1 MAELA
6 KWGNFYVIVGP
17 SAGALIGV
25 QFVVVTLLAN
35 MRVRPTAESV
45 HAFETPTVVYF
56 GGALLVSALMSV
68 PWPSFFPTS
77 VALAVCGLG
86 GLGYVAVV
94 VRRIRRQTLHSGVGR
109 LALVRDIA
117 VCPLRRIRSDR
128 IVPQLHDPTR
138 PFRHRGCIPRPATRR
153 DPQRLGYSDS
163 HRCQLQRRWSLDR
176 QDEHNGPLSDGR
188 SFAAGLS
195 VVFCPFATGRTNR
208 ET

>member
-6 KWGNFYVIVGP
+6 KWESFYVIVGP

-25 QFVVVTLLAN
+25 QFVVVTLLTT

-45 HAFETPTVVYF
+45 HAFATPTVVYF

-94 VRRIRRQTLHSGVGR
+94 VRRVRRQTRYKPVWEDWLWYAILPFALYAALSLAALFFSTTTQ
-109 LALVRDIA
+109 LALFVIA
-117 VCPLRRIRSDR
+117 GASLGLLLVGIHNAWDTVTH
-128 IVPQLHDPTR
+128 IVVSS
-138 PFRHRGCIPRPATRR
+138 G
-153 DPQRLGYSDS
+153 G
-163 HRCQLQRRWSLDR
+163 
-176 QDEHNGPLSDGR
+176 DG
-188 SFAAGLS
+188 A
-195 VVFCPFATGRTNR
+195 
-208 ET
+208 